1 MGALESKENG
11 EQVSPLLDTKWT
23 IVARQEQR
31 RVVDAKMVRLP
42 PTAARTLNVELMHKR
57 CTDILGS

>member
-11 EQVSPLLDTKWT
+11 EQVSQLDTKWT